1 MFLSIL
7 YIDYLSTR
15 KLPAL
20 DSLSHNIQQQ
30 QQDDYIRLKL
40 SGMSV
45 CVSPNSPRGQTTL
58 ERGAVNEYCPSS
70 TTAITNSITKAFDP
84 IRSNIPLRRI
94 IEDNN
99 GRRHSIASMDSN
111 RPNFGKYIVFIF
123 N

>member
-1 MFLSIL
+1 
-7 YIDYLSTR
+7 
-15 KLPAL
+15 
-20 DSLSHNIQQQ
+20 
-30 QQDDYIRLKL
+30 
-40 SGMSV
+40 MSV

-123 N
+123 S